1 MKKKRIKSLIFGIS
15 GQDGSYLSHF
25 LINRKHDIC
34 GITRNSNKN
43 NLKNLTRLGILKKVK
58 IIKCDIANF
67 LAVKKLIKK
76 IRPDEIYYLCGQ
88 SSVTESYID
97 PEEAFKSN
105 TLSLLNVLE
114 VVKKT
119 NKKIKIFNAVSG
131 QFYGDRK
138 KSIYNEKSYISP
150 QSPYGTSKAASYW
163 LVKIFRESYG
173 IKCCNGILFNHESP
187 LRSDEFVTKKI
198 INHCWQIKKRKLK
211 YLYMGDINISR
222 DWGWAPEYVE
232 AMYLMLR
239 QKDPKDLVIGSGKRH
254 SLKSFIYEVFR
265 LLRISRIH
273 LKVNTKKFIRKKD
286 IKSYRSDPRLAKKI
300 LKWKAKTSFK
310 QIVKKMIYDE
320 LF

>member
-1 MKKKRIKSLIFGIS
+1 MKKRIKSLIFGIS

-25 LINRKHDIC
+25 LINKKHDVS
-34 GITRNSNKN
+34 GTTRNSNKN
-43 NLKNLTRLGILKKVK
+43 NLNNLAKLGILKKVK
-58 IIKCDIANF
+58 VIKCDIADF
-67 LAVKKLIKK
+67 FAVKKLIKRIK
-76 IRPDEIYYLCGQ
+76 PDEIYYLCGQ
-88 SSVTESYID
+88 SSVTKSYID
-97 PEEAFKSN
+97 PGEAFKSN

-114 VVKKT
+114 IIKET

-187 LRSDEFVTKKI
+187 LRSEKFVTKKI
-198 INHCWQIKKRKLK
+198 INHCHLIKKRKIK

-239 QKDPKDLVIGSGKRH
+239 QKDPKDLVIGSGKKH
-254 SLKSFIYEVFR
+254 SLKSFIYEAFR
-265 LLRISRIH
+265 LLRIPRNR
-273 LKVNTKKFIRKKD
+273 LKANTKKFIRNKD
-286 IKSYRSDPRLAKKI
+286 IKSYLSDPRLAKKI